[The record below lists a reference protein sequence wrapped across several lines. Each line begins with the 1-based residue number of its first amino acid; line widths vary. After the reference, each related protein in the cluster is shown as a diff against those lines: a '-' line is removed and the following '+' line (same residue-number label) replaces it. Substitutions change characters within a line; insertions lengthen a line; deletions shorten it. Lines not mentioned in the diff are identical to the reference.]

1 MVLAKPLPDTLGV
14 IGFVTTHSPWSS
26 LHPSLR
32 AAHLHAV
39 NESLE
44 LCRFVGLARQQ
55 ERLEWQTVAIN
66 QNVKLG
72 AKSTT

>member
-1 MVLAKPLPDTLGV
+1 MMLAEPLADTLSV
-14 IGFVTTHSPWSS
+14 IGFITTHPPWSS
-26 LHPSLR
+26 LHPTLR
-32 AAHLHAV
+32 AAHLHTV

-44 LCRFVGLARQQ
+44 LCRLVGLARQQ
-55 ERLEWQTVAIN
+55 EGFEWQTVAIN